1 MPFAITPTCC
11 NDASCVSVC
20 PVNCIHPTP
29 DEPEFGTT
37 EMLYVDPE
45 ACIDCGACA
54 DACPVDAVFP
64 IESLKGADAGFAE
77 ANRRWYDE
85 HPTDHAWGEPE
96 FPRSIPAEGT
106 RDPLRIAV
114 VGAGPAAGYTVRHL
128 LHATDARITLIDRL
142 PIPGG
147 LLRSGVAP
155 DHPATKQIGDGFGEI
170 YRHPRV
176 RLALNVEVGRD
187 VSVAELAEAHS
198 AVVYAVGASADRQLG
213 VGGEQLPN
221 SLAAT
226 DVVGWYNA
234 HPDRTDLAVD
244 LQTERAVVVG
254 TGNVALDLARVLLA
268 DPEDLAR
275 TDVSDVA
282 LAALRTSRVR
292 EVVLLGRR
300 DASTAAFTAGE
311 FAALRAVPGLEIV
324 LDRAGLPGGAPTDGP
339 LAGLPVMDVDH
350 EAAPPSGRRLVLRF
364 SSPVEAVEGDDAVTG
379 IRTTPTADV
388 DAARIDT
395 GLVIRSIGYR
405 GRALPGLPFDEAA
418 GVVPNEQGRVLD
430 PTTGAPLPATY
441 VAGWIKRGPSGGIGT
456 NRADA
461 AETVHALL
469 DDAGAGRLPT
479 PGTGEAAFRRLLRSR
494 TDVVDQARARAIDA
508 AEREAGQP
516 AGRPRVKFVR
526 TEQMLAVDRQKA
538 AARAAAGLV
547 TGAVA
552 DRLANLTR
560 PSA

>member
-37 EMLYVDPE
+37 EMLYVDPA

-64 IESLKGADAGFAE
+64 IESLRGPDAEFAV
-77 ANRRWYDE
+77 ANRLWYEE
-85 HPTDHAWGEPE
+85 HPTDHAWSEPE
-96 FPRSIPAEGT
+96 FPRSLPGDPARE
-106 RDPLRIAV
+106 PLRVAV

-142 PIPGG
+142 PVPGG

-155 DHPATKQIGDGFGEI
+155 DHPATKQIGEGFSEI

-187 VSVAELAEAHS
+187 VSVAELAETHS
-198 AVVYAVGASADRQLG
+198 AVVYAFGASADRQLR
-213 VGGEQLPN
+213 VPGEQLAN

-234 HPDRTDLAVD
+234 HPDRTDLTID

-254 TGNVALDLARVLLA
+254 TGNVALDIARVLLA
-268 DPEDLAR
+268 DPDELAR

-282 LAALRTSRVR
+282 LAALRTSQVR

-300 DASTAAFTAGE
+300 DVSTAAFTAGE

-324 LDRAGLPGGAPTDGP
+324 LDRTGLVDGP
-339 LAGLPVMDVDH
+339 PATGPLRDVPVVDI
-350 EAAPPSGRRLVLRF
+350 AYDSPPPAGRRLVLRF
-364 SSPVEAVEGDDAVTG
+364 GSPVEALDGGSDRSDSTAVTAV
-379 IRTTPTADV
+379 RTRG
-388 DAARIDT
+388 DAATTIPA
-395 GLVIRSIGYR
+395 GLVIRSIGYT
-405 GRALPGLPFDEAA
+405 GRALPGLPFDESA
-418 GVVPNEQGRVLD
+418 GVVPNELGRVRD
-430 PTTGAPLPATY
+430 PATGATLPGAY

-469 DDAGAGRLPT
+469 DDAAAGRLPT
-479 PGTGEAAFRRLLRSR
+479 GRDTAAFHRLLRSR

-508 AEREAGQP
+508 AERRAGEA

-526 TEQMLAVDRQKA
+526 VEQMLAVDRPKA
-538 AARAAAGLV
+538 VARAAAGAV
-547 TGAVA
+547 T
-552 DRLANLTR
+552 DRLTGLLSR